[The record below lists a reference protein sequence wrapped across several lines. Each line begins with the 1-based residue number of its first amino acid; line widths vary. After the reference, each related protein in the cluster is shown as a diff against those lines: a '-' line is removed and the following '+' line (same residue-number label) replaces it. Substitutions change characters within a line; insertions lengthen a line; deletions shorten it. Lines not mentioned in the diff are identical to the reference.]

1 MFDLFI
7 YPFGFKKNEEYSN
20 LSGYFAGNVHRKATR
35 TRVEDIIV
43 IRFTSFKKLT
53 DLEEKQINEMVVKT
67 GDQYY
72 KTKGPITTAA
82 KIAGEFLN
90 NLLNQLNLKTTS
102 QPPIL
107 GSFHLLVLNKD
118 DLYLVHAGGSTS
130 YHLSRTRIE
139 KFEDKTHGV
148 EGIGVGKSIKLRFF
162 HSKINESDRII
173 ITTRPPKTWT
183 KEALFDNQRLSIS
196 HIRRSLRQLS
206 QDDFEAVI
214 IQFRNGNGS
223 VHQLKLDSAEFSS
236 SENEDINSSFQNVPP
251 VAGSPM
257 SNSENFEEINENSL
271 PPNEIFVEKFEDE
284 ALDYSTADQPDF
296 KTRENSEKPDTDK
309 IPDQI
314 HEPFQLDIFND
325 ERENQAKKD
334 EETPHAPSQDGI
346 YLSGDTWDPGN
357 NVREKVPKK
366 KVTKNESKAFAIF
379 LLNVRK
385 FFHNQNE
392 KYRKFNNN
400 LKKGLLKVVKS
411 SSNSSI
417 EQDPNSLSSSSMLM
431 IAILVALFVS
441 AIGITVYIQSGV
453 GSQQTELI
461 ANANLLISDALNEP
475 DVNNQILMYQEA
487 LRLVTES
494 ESYGKSEST
503 TEIKMFIQNQLDEL
517 QGVTRIDIQ
526 PTIFG
531 GLDKRIQIS
540 RMGINTNGD
549 VYALDSGT
557 GRVIRMIATRPD
569 YIIDNSFVC
578 GPGKYGEVIVDPL
591 IDIEPV
597 NYANEINTSLMGIDG
612 RGNLIMCIPG
622 SDPIAIEL
630 KRSDLNWGE
639 IKAIAFNGYSLYV
652 LDSGDKNRDIY
663 RYPSNDYTFDQV
675 PESIFSGTIP
685 EDLAGSF
692 DISVNQEELFLVHAS
707 GQLTRCNLNQLTCEN
722 NIGYGLILGGKTR
735 ENYSVLPG
743 SEISQ
748 VYVTLP
754 PDPSIYFMDQ
764 NNQAIYH
771 FSMALNLQQQISPN
785 LSSQA
790 KDLDET
796 SKLTAFT
803 VNPNGIIH
811 FAYGSQIYFGYLP

>member
-7 YPFGFKKNEEYSN
+7 YPFGFKENEEYSN
-20 LSGYFAGNVHRKATR
+20 LTGYFAGNVHRKATR
-35 TRVEDIIV
+35 TRVEDILV
-43 IRFTSFKKLT
+43 IRFTPFRKLNGE
-53 DLEEKQINEMVVKT
+53 DERQINQIVAKT
-67 GDQYY
+67 GDQFY

-82 KIAGEFLN
+82 KLAGEFFN
-90 NLLNQLNLKTTS
+90 NLLIQINIKNTS
-102 QPPIL
+102 QSPIL

-139 KFEDKTHGV
+139 KFEDRTYGI
-148 EGIGVGKSIKLRFF
+148 EGIGVGKTIKLRFF
-162 HSKINESDRII
+162 HTKINESDRII
-173 ITTRPPKTWT
+173 LTTKSPKTWT
-183 KEALFDNQRLSIS
+183 KESLFENQRLSIS
-196 HIRRSLRQLS
+196 HLRRMLRQLS

-223 VHQLKLDSAEFSS
+223 VHQLKLDSAEFSY
-236 SENEDINSSFQNVPP
+236 SENEDINSSNSDVQP
-251 VAGSPM
+251 VNGAAFPIM
-257 SNSENFEEINENSL
+257 EKNEDSSQNSL
-271 PPNEIFVEKFEDE
+271 PLTKIFEKKLDDE
-284 ALDYSTADQPDF
+284 PQDNLVVDLPDF
-296 KTRENSEKPDTDK
+296 ITEEVFDKSES
-309 IPDQI
+309 DQI
-314 HEPFQLDIFND
+314 SSQLQLESFN
-325 ERENQAKKD
+325 EKRINQPIK
-334 EETPHAPSQDGI
+334 EEEIPHLQSQDGI
-346 YLSGDTWDPGN
+346 FLSGDTWDSGTN
-357 NVREKVPKK
+357 IQEKEQKK
-366 KVTKNESKAFAIF
+366 KAPKNESKAFAI
-379 LLNVRK
+379 LLLSIRK
-385 FFHNQNE
+385 FFHNLNE
-392 KYRKFNNN
+392 KYTFFTNK
-400 LKKGLLKVVKS
+400 LKKSLERIFKS
-411 SSNSSI
+411 SSRSNFDK
-417 EQDPNSLSSSSMLM
+417 DPNSLSSASMLM
-431 IAILVALFVS
+431 IAILVAVFVS
-441 AIGITVYIQSGV
+441 AIGITVYFQSGI
-453 GSQQTELI
+453 GSQQAELI
-461 ANANLLISDALNEP
+461 ANANLLISDALDEP
-475 DVNNQILMYQEA
+475 DANNQILMYQEA

-503 TEIKMFIQNQLDEL
+503 SEIKKFIQNQLDSL
-517 QGVTRIDIQ
+517 QGITRIDIQ

-531 GLDKRIQIS
+531 GLDKRIQITK
-540 RMGINTNGD
+540 MGINANGD

-569 YIIDNSFVC
+569 YIIDNSFLC
-578 GPGKYGEVIVDPL
+578 GPGKYGDVIVDPL

-597 NYANEINTSLMGIDG
+597 NYANKINTSLMGIDG
-612 RGNLIMCIPG
+612 RGNLLMCIPG

-639 IKAIAFNGYSLYV
+639 IRALAYNGYSLYV
-652 LDSGDKNRDIY
+652 LDSGSKNRDIY
-663 RYPSNDYTFDQV
+663 RYPSNDYAFDQV
-675 PESIFSGTIP
+675 PESIFSGNIP
-685 EDLAGSF
+685 ENLAGAL
-692 DISVNQEELFLVHAS
+692 DISVNQEELFLVHAN

-754 PDPSIYFMDQ
+754 PDPSIYFMDE

-790 KDLDET
+790 NNLDE
-796 SKLTAFT
+796 SSQLTAFT

>member
-1 MFDLFI
+1 VFDLFI

-20 LSGYFAGNVHRKATR
+20 LTGYFAGNVHRKATR

-43 IRFTSFKKLT
+43 IRFTPFRKLN
-53 DLEEKQINEMVVKT
+53 DEIEKQINLIVAKA
-67 GDQYY
+67 GDQFY

-82 KIAGEFLN
+82 KLAGEFFN
-90 NLLNQLNLKTTS
+90 NLLNQINIKNTS
-102 QPPIL
+102 QSPIL

-139 KFEDKTHGV
+139 KFEDRTYGI
-148 EGIGVGKSIKLRFF
+148 EGIGVGKTIKLRFF
-162 HSKINESDRII
+162 HTKIYESDRII
-173 ITTRPPKTWT
+173 LTTKSPKTWT
-183 KEALFDNQRLSIS
+183 KETLFDNQRLSIS
-196 HIRRSLRQLS
+196 HLRRSLRQLS

-236 SENEDINSSFQNVPP
+236 IDYEEIDTPFHDTPP
-251 VAGSPM
+251 VSPVPF
-257 SNSENFEEINENSL
+257 SSSEYNENINEESLPAEEIFS
-271 PPNEIFVEKFEDE
+271 EKFDDE
-284 ALDYSTADQPDF
+284 PLDDL
-296 KTRENSEKPDTDK
+296 TRELPNFLLGENSEKTSTE
-309 IPDQI
+309 Q
-314 HEPFQLDIFND
+314 FQLNIFED
-325 ERENQAKKD
+325 GSAKQTPKD
-334 EETPHAPSQDGI
+334 EEIPQQQSLEGI
-346 YLSGDTWDPGN
+346 YLSGDKWDS
-357 NVREKVPKK
+357 EKIRKKVQKK

-379 LLNVRK
+379 LLGVRK
-385 FFHNQNE
+385 FFHNLNE
-392 KYRKFNNN
+392 KYRTITNNV
-400 LKKGLLKVVKS
+400 KKGLHKVVKS
-411 SSNSSI
+411 TSRSNVDK
-417 EQDPNSLSSSSMLM
+417 DPNYLSSSSMLM

-441 AIGITVYIQSGV
+441 AIGITSYLQSGV

-461 ANANLLISDALNEP
+461 ANANLLISDALDEP

-503 TEIKMFIQNQLDEL
+503 TEIKRFIQTQLDEL

-540 RMGINTNGD
+540 RMGSNTNGD

-569 YIIDNSFVC
+569 YIIDNSFTC

-597 NYANEINTSLMGIDG
+597 NYANKINTSLMGIDG

-639 IKAIAFNGYSLYV
+639 IKALAFNGYSLYV
-652 LDSGDKNRDIY
+652 LDSGSKNRDIY
-663 RYPSNDYTFDQV
+663 RYPSNNYAFDQV
-675 PESIFSGTIP
+675 PESIFSSNIP
-685 EDLAGSF
+685 ENLAGSL
-692 DISVNQEELFLVHAS
+692 DISVNQEELFLVHAN

-735 ENYSVLPG
+735 ESYSVLPG
-743 SEISQ
+743 SKISQ

-754 PDPSIYFMDQ
+754 PDPSIYFMDE
-764 NNQAIYH
+764 NNQAIFH

-785 LSSQA
+785 LSSRA
-790 KDLDET
+790 NNLDES

-811 FAYGSQIYFGYLP
+811 FAYENLIYFGYLP

>member
-1 MFDLFI
+1 VFDLFI
-7 YPFGFKKNEEYSN
+7 YPFGYKNNEEYSI
-20 LSGYFAGNVHRKATR
+20 STGYFVGNVHRKATR

-43 IRFTSFKKLT
+43 IRFTPFKKLSV
-53 DLEEKQINEMVVKT
+53 EEDKYINQMVAKT
-67 GDQYY
+67 ADQYY

-82 KIAGEFLN
+82 KIAGEFFNN
-90 NLLNQLNLKTTS
+90 NLNQINIKSTS
-102 QPPIL
+102 QPSIL

-130 YHLSRTRIE
+130 YHLARTRIE
-139 KFEDKTHGV
+139 KFEDRTHGI

-173 ITTRPPKTWT
+173 LTTKPPKTWT
-183 KEALFDNQRLSIS
+183 KEALLDNQRLSIS
-196 HIRRSLRQLS
+196 HLRRSLKQLS

-236 SENEDINSSFQNVPP
+236 SDHEDTNSIIQDVPT
-251 VAGSPM
+251 VASSPI
-257 SNSENFEEINENSL
+257 SISEKYEELKEDSL
-271 PPNEIFVEKFEDE
+271 PTNEVTVERFEDE
-284 ALDYSTADQPDF
+284 PRVDESVDIPENKSERPDYDQF
-296 KTRENSEKPDTDK
+296 SEFPQQDMITTEKAFPPITNVE
-309 IPDQI
+309 IPPAPTQ
-314 HEPFQLDIFND
+314 EGIF
-325 ERENQAKKD
+325 
-334 EETPHAPSQDGI
+334 
-346 YLSGDTWDPGN
+346 LSGEIWDSGN
-357 NVREKVPKK
+357 NIEEKVQKK
-366 KVTKNESKAFAIF
+366 KIAKTESKAFAIF

-385 FFHNQNE
+385 FFHNLNE
-392 KYRKFNNN
+392 KYRNFKYTFRR
-400 LKKGLLKVVKS
+400 GLFKVVKTS
-411 SSNSSI
+411 SVSNF
-417 EQDPNSLSSSSMLM
+417 ERNPNSLSSSSMLM

-441 AIGITVYIQSGV
+441 AIGITVYMQSGV
-453 GSQQTELI
+453 GSQQADLI
-461 ANANLLISDALNEP
+461 ANANLLISDALEES
-475 DVNNQILMYQEA
+475 DVNNQVLMYQEA

-503 TEIKMFIQNQLDEL
+503 TEIKRFIQTQLDEL

-526 PTIFG
+526 STIFG

-540 RMGINTNGD
+540 RMGINDNGD

-569 YIIDNSFVC
+569 YIIDNSFLC
-578 GPGKYGEVIVDPL
+578 GPGKYGEVIVDLL

-597 NYANEINTSLMGIDG
+597 NYANKLNTSLMGIDN
-612 RGNLIMCIPG
+612 RGNLLMCIPG
-622 SDPIAIEL
+622 NDPIAIEL
-630 KRSDLNWGE
+630 KKSDLNWGE
-639 IKAIAFNGYSLYV
+639 IKALAFNGYSLYV
-652 LDSGDKNRDIY
+652 LDSGDINRDIY
-663 RYPSNDYTFDQV
+663 RYPSNDYAFDEV
-675 PESIFSGTIP
+675 PESIFSSNIP
-685 EDLAGSF
+685 ENLGGSL
-692 DISVNQEELFLVHAS
+692 DISVNQEELFLVHAN

-735 ENYSVLPG
+735 ENFGVLPG
-743 SEISQ
+743 TKITQ

-754 PDPSIYFMDQ
+754 PDPSIYFMDE

-790 KDLDET
+790 NNLDET

-811 FAYGSQIYFGYLP
+811 FAYGNQIYFGYLP

>member
-7 YPFGFKKNEEYSN
+7 YPFGFKENEEYSY
-20 LSGYFAGNVHRKATR
+20 LTGYFVGNVHRKATR

-43 IRFTSFKKLT
+43 IRFTPFRKLT
-53 DLEEKQINEMVVKT
+53 EEEENQINQMVAKT
-67 GDQYY
+67 GSQYY

-82 KIAGEFLN
+82 KIAGEFFN
-90 NLLNQLNLKTTS
+90 NLLNQINIKNTS
-102 QPPIL
+102 HSPIL

-130 YHLSRTRIE
+130 YHLSRNRIE
-139 KFEDKTHGV
+139 KFEDRTHGI

-173 ITTRPPKTWT
+173 LTTKPSKNWT

-196 HIRRSLRQLS
+196 YLRRSLRQLS

-223 VHQLKLDSAEFSS
+223 VHQLKLDSAEFSTS
-236 SENEDINSSFQNVPP
+236 NNEDINLSVQDIPP
-251 VAGSPM
+251 VST
-257 SNSENFEEINENSL
+257 SSTSSSEKYEDINKDPVPL
-271 PPNEIFVEKFEDE
+271 NEIEMEISGDEPLDDLSVELPNFV
-284 ALDYSTADQPDF
+284 TG
-296 KTRENSEKPDTDK
+296 ENSEITITDTD
-309 IPDQI
+309 QI
-314 HEPFQLDIFND
+314 TEQFQLDIFED
-325 ERENQAKKD
+325 VTINQPKKD
-334 EETPHAPSQDGI
+334 EEIPSVQSLDGI
-346 YLSGDTWDPGN
+346 FLSGDTWESGN
-357 NVREKVPKK
+357 NDKEKVQTK
-366 KVTKNESKAFAIF
+366 KVSKIESKAFAIF
-379 LLNVRK
+379 LISVRK
-385 FFHNQNE
+385 FFHNLNE
-392 KYRKFNNN
+392 NYKTFTNN
-400 LKKGLLKVVKS
+400 LKKSLQKVIKPS
-411 SSNSSI
+411 SRSSV
-417 EQDPNSLSSSSMLM
+417 EKDPNSLSSSSMLM

-441 AIGITVYIQSGV
+441 AIGITVYIQSGL

-461 ANANLLISDALNEP
+461 ANANLLISDALDDP

-494 ESYGKSEST
+494 ESYGKSESI
-503 TEIKMFIQNQLDEL
+503 TEIKRFIQTQLDEL

-540 RMGINTNGD
+540 RMGSNANGD

-569 YIIDNSFVC
+569 YVIDNSFVC
-578 GPGKYGEVIVDPL
+578 GPGKYGNVIVDPL

-597 NYANEINTSLMGIDG
+597 NYANKINTSLMGIDK
-612 RGNLIMCIPG
+612 RGNLLMCVPG
-622 SDPIAIEL
+622 NDPIAIEL

-639 IKAIAFNGYSLYV
+639 IKALAFNGYSLYI
-652 LDSGDKNRDIY
+652 LDSGDKNRDIF
-663 RYPSNDYTFDQV
+663 RYPSNDYAFDQV
-675 PESIFSGTIP
+675 PKSIFSSNVP
-685 EDLAGSF
+685 ENLAGSL
-692 DISVNQEELFLVHAS
+692 DISVNQEELFLIHAN

-735 ENYSVLPG
+735 ESYSVLPG
-743 SEISQ
+743 SKISQ

-754 PDPSIYFMDQ
+754 PDPSIYFMDE

-790 KDLDET
+790 KNLDES

-811 FAYGSQIYFGYLP
+811 FAYGNLIYFGYLP

>member
-20 LSGYFAGNVHRKATR
+20 LIGYFAGNVHRKATR

-43 IRFTSFKKLT
+43 IRFTPFRKLNVE
-53 DLEEKQINEMVVKT
+53 EEKKINQIVANT
-67 GDQYY
+67 GGQYY

-82 KIAGEFLN
+82 KLAGEFFN
-90 NLLNQLNLKTTS
+90 NLLTQININNTS
-102 QPPIL
+102 QTPIL

-139 KFEDKTHGV
+139 KYEDKTHGI
-148 EGIGVGKSIKLRFF
+148 EGIGIGKSIKLRFF
-162 HSKINESDRII
+162 HTKIIESDRII
-173 ITTRPPKTWT
+173 LTTKPSKTWT
-183 KEALFDNQRLSIS
+183 KEALIDNQRLSIS
-196 HIRRSLRQLS
+196 HLRRSLRQLS
-206 QDDFEAVI
+206 QEDFEAVI

-223 VHQLKLDSAEFSS
+223 VHQLMLGSAEFSS
-236 SENEDINSSFQNVPP
+236 SDYEDINSPIQDIQPAST
-251 VAGSPM
+251 SSI
-257 SNSENFEEINENSL
+257 SNS
-271 PPNEIFVEKFEDE
+271 EKFEDINKE
-284 ALDYSTADQPDF
+284 SLPSNEIITEKFNDKPLDDLPIELPNFITG
-296 KTRENSEKPDTDK
+296 EESEITDTDQYSE
-309 IPDQI
+309 QI
-314 HEPFQLDIFND
+314 QLDTF
-325 ERENQAKKD
+325 ENESVNQPKMV
-334 EETPHAPSQDGI
+334 EEIPPVESQDGI
-346 YLSGDTWDPGN
+346 YLSGDTWDSGKN
-357 NVREKVPKK
+357 DQEKVQTK
-366 KVTKNESKAFAIF
+366 KVSKKESKAFAIF
-379 LLNVRK
+379 LLSVRK
-385 FFHNQNE
+385 FFHNLNE
-392 KYRKFNNN
+392 KYKNITNNI
-400 LKKGLLKVVKS
+400 KKGIQKVFKS
-411 SSNSSI
+411 SSSSSFDK
-417 EQDPNSLSSSSMLM
+417 DPNSLSSSSMLM

-441 AIGITVYIQSGV
+441 AIGITVYFQSGV

-461 ANANLLISDALNEP
+461 ANANLLISDALDDP

-503 TEIKMFIQNQLDEL
+503 TEIKRFIQTQLDDL

-540 RMGINTNGD
+540 RMGINSNGD
-549 VYALDSGT
+549 VYSLDSGT

-569 YIIDNSFVC
+569 YIIDNSFIC

-597 NYANEINTSLMGIDG
+597 NFANKNNTSLMGIDS
-612 RGNLIMCIPG
+612 RGNLLMCIPG
-622 SDPIAIEL
+622 SDPLAIEL

-652 LDSGDKNRDIY
+652 LDSGSKNRDIF
-663 RYPSNDYTFDQV
+663 RYPSNDYAFDQV
-675 PESIFSGTIP
+675 PESIFSSNVP
-685 EDLAGSF
+685 ENLAGSM
-692 DISVNQEELFLVHAS
+692 DISVNQEELFLVHAN

-735 ENYSVLPG
+735 ESYSVLPG
-743 SEISQ
+743 SKILQ

-754 PDPSIYFMDQ
+754 PDPSIYFLDE

-785 LSSQA
+785 LSNQPNN
-790 KDLDET
+790 LDET
-796 SKLTAFT
+796 SKITAFT

-811 FAYGSQIYFGYLP
+811 FAYGNQLYFGYLP

>member
-20 LSGYFAGNVHRKATR
+20 LTGYFAGNVHRKATR

-43 IRFTSFKKLT
+43 IRFTPFRKLN
-53 DLEEKQINEMVVKT
+53 DEIEKQINLIVAKA
-67 GDQYY
+67 GDQFY

-82 KIAGEFLN
+82 KLAGEFFN
-90 NLLNQLNLKTTS
+90 NLLNQINIKNTS
-102 QPPIL
+102 QSPIL

-139 KFEDKTHGV
+139 KFEDRTYGI
-148 EGIGVGKSIKLRFF
+148 EGIGVGKTIKLRFF
-162 HSKINESDRII
+162 HTKIYESDRII
-173 ITTRPPKTWT
+173 LTTKSPKTWT
-183 KEALFDNQRLSIS
+183 KETLFDNQRLSIS
-196 HIRRSLRQLS
+196 HLRRSLRQLS

-236 SENEDINSSFQNVPP
+236 IDYEEIDTPFHDTPP
-251 VAGSPM
+251 VSPVPF
-257 SNSENFEEINENSL
+257 SSSEYNENINEESLPAEEIFS
-271 PPNEIFVEKFEDE
+271 EKFDDE
-284 ALDYSTADQPDF
+284 PLDDL
-296 KTRENSEKPDTDK
+296 TRELPNFLLGENSEKTSTE
-309 IPDQI
+309 Q
-314 HEPFQLDIFND
+314 FQLNIFED
-325 ERENQAKKD
+325 GSAKQTPKD
-334 EETPHAPSQDGI
+334 EEIPQQQSLEGI
-346 YLSGDTWDPGN
+346 YLSGDKWDS
-357 NVREKVPKK
+357 EKIRKKVQKK

-379 LLNVRK
+379 LLGVRK
-385 FFHNQNE
+385 FFHNLNE
-392 KYRKFNNN
+392 KYRTITNNV
-400 LKKGLLKVVKS
+400 KKGLHKVVKS
-411 SSNSSI
+411 TSRSNVDK
-417 EQDPNSLSSSSMLM
+417 DPNYLSSSSMLM

-441 AIGITVYIQSGV
+441 AIGITSYLQSGV

-461 ANANLLISDALNEP
+461 ANANLLISDALDEP

-503 TEIKMFIQNQLDEL
+503 TEIKRFIQTQLDEL

-540 RMGINTNGD
+540 RMGSNTNGD

-569 YIIDNSFVC
+569 YIIDNSFTC

-597 NYANEINTSLMGIDG
+597 NYANKINTSLMGIDG

-639 IKAIAFNGYSLYV
+639 IKALAFNGYSLYV
-652 LDSGDKNRDIY
+652 LDSGSKNRDIY
-663 RYPSNDYTFDQV
+663 RYPSNNYAFDQV
-675 PESIFSGTIP
+675 PESIFSSNIP
-685 EDLAGSF
+685 ENLAGSL
-692 DISVNQEELFLVHAS
+692 DISVNQEELFLVHAN

-735 ENYSVLPG
+735 ESYSVLPG
-743 SEISQ
+743 SKISQ

-754 PDPSIYFMDQ
+754 PDPSIYFMDE
-764 NNQAIYH
+764 NNQAIFH

-785 LSSQA
+785 LSSRA
-790 KDLDET
+790 NNLDES

-811 FAYGSQIYFGYLP
+811 FAYENLIYFGYLP

>member
-7 YPFGFKKNEEYSN
+7 YPFGFKKKEEYSN
-20 LSGYFAGNVHRKATR
+20 LTGYFAGNVHRKATR

-43 IRFTSFKKLT
+43 IRFTPFRKLN
-53 DLEEKQINEMVVKT
+53 DEDEKQINHIVAKT
-67 GDQYY
+67 GDHFY

-82 KIAGEFLN
+82 KSAGEYLN
-90 NLLNQLNLKTTS
+90 NLLNQINLKNNS
-102 QPPIL
+102 KPPIL
-107 GSFHLLVLNKD
+107 GSFHFLVLNKN

-130 YHLSRTRIE
+130 YYLSRTRIE
-139 KFEDKTHGV
+139 KFEDKTYGI
-148 EGIGVGKSIKLRFF
+148 EGIGVGKTIKLRFF
-162 HSKINESDRII
+162 HTKINESDRII
-173 ITTRPPKTWT
+173 LTTKSPKTWT
-183 KEALFDNQRLSIS
+183 KEALFDNQQLSIS
-196 HIRRSLRQLS
+196 HLRRSLRQLS
-206 QDDFEAVI
+206 HDDFEAVI
-214 IQFRNGNGS
+214 VQFRSGNGS
-223 VHQLKLDSAEFSS
+223 VHQLKLDSAELSSIDNEVIDTLFHDTQPVSPETFSS
-236 SENEDINSSFQNVPP
+236 SEYNEKTIE
-251 VAGSPM
+251 GSLPA
-257 SNSENFEEINENSL
+257 EEISA
-271 PPNEIFVEKFEDE
+271 EIFDDE
-284 ALDYSTADQPDF
+284 SLDGLTGELPNF
-296 KTRENSEKPDTDK
+296 LLGGNSEKTST
-309 IPDQI
+309 
-314 HEPFQLDIFND
+314 EQLQLNIFED
-325 ERENQAKKD
+325 GSAKQSSAD
-334 EETPHAPSQDGI
+334 EEVPQHQSLEGI
-346 YLSGDTWDPGN
+346 YLSGDKWDSEN
-357 NVREKVPKK
+357 NVRKKVQEK

-379 LLNVRK
+379 LLRVRK
-385 FFHNQNE
+385 FFHNLDE
-392 KYRKFNNN
+392 KYRTITNN
-400 LKKGLLKVVKS
+400 LKKGVHKVVKS
-411 SSNSSI
+411 TSKSNI
-417 EQDPNSLSSSSMLM
+417 DKDPNYLSSSSMLM
-431 IAILVALFVS
+431 IAILVAVFVS
-441 AIGITVYIQSGV
+441 AIGITVYLQSGI
-453 GSQQTELI
+453 GSQQAELI
-461 ANANLLISDALNEP
+461 ANANLLISDAFDEP

-503 TEIKMFIQNQLDEL
+503 NEIKRFIQNQLDEL

-540 RMGINTNGD
+540 RMGINANGD

-569 YIIDNSFVC
+569 YIIDNSFLC
-578 GPGKYGEVIVDPL
+578 GPGKYGDVIVDPL

-597 NYANEINTSLMGIDG
+597 NYANKINTSLMGIDE
-612 RGNLIMCIPG
+612 RGNLLLCIPG

-639 IKAIAFNGYSLYV
+639 IKALAFNGYSLYI

-663 RYPSNDYTFDQV
+663 RYPSNDYAFDQV
-675 PESIFSGTIP
+675 PESIFSSNIP
-685 EDLAGSF
+685 ENLAGSL
-692 DISVNQEELFLVHAS
+692 DISVNQEELFLVHAN

-735 ENYSVLPG
+735 ESYSVLPG

-764 NNQAIYH
+764 KNQAIFH

-790 KDLDET
+790 NNLDDS

-803 VNPNGIIH
+803 VNSNGIIH
-811 FAYGSQIYFGYLP
+811 FAYGNLIYFGYLP

>member
-43 IRFTSFKKLT
+43 IRFTPFKKLT
-53 DLEEKQINEMVVKT
+53 AKEEKQINEMVAKT

-90 NLLNQLNLKTTS
+90 NLLNQLNVITTS

-107 GSFHLLVLNKD
+107 GSLQLLVLNKD

-130 YHLSRTRIE
+130 YHLSRIRIE
-139 KFEDKTHGV
+139 KFEDRTHGI

-173 ITTRPPKTWT
+173 LSTKPPKTWT
-183 KEALFDNQRLSIS
+183 KDALFDNQRLSIS
-196 HIRRSLRQLS
+196 HLRRSLRQLC

-223 VHQLKLDSAEFSS
+223 VHQLKLDSAEFSTS
-236 SENEDINSSFQNVPP
+236 DNEDINSSFQEVPP
-251 VAGSPM
+251 VFSSPI
-257 SNSENFEEINENSL
+257 SISGRNEDSYENSS
-271 PPNEIFVEKFEDE
+271 PTNKFFTEKFDDE
-284 ALDYSTADQPDF
+284 ALAGSTVDLPNF
-296 KTRENSEKPDTDK
+296 TTGENYDKPRT
-309 IPDQI
+309 DQI
-314 HEPFQLDIFND
+314 TEQFQLEIFDD
-325 ERENQAKKD
+325 ERANQPIKE
-334 EETPHAPSQDGI
+334 EETPHMQSQDGI
-346 YLSGDTWDPGN
+346 YISGDSWDSGKDDQ
-357 NVREKVPKK
+357 EIFQKK

-379 LLNVRK
+379 LLSVRK
-385 FFHNQNE
+385 FFHNLNG
-392 KYRKFNNN
+392 KYTKFTNN
-400 LKKGLLKVVKS
+400 LKKGLQKVVKS
-411 SSNSSI
+411 SSNSDI
-417 EQDPNSLSSSSMLM
+417 EKDPNSLSSSSMLM

-453 GSQQTELI
+453 GSQQKELI

-475 DVNNQILMYQEA
+475 DVNNQILMYQES

-503 TEIKMFIQNQLDEL
+503 TEIKKFIQTQLDEL
-517 QGVTRIDIQ
+517 QGVARIDIQ

-597 NYANEINTSLMGIDG
+597 NNANEINTSLMGIDG

-622 SDPIAIEL
+622 NDPIAIEL
-630 KRSDLNWGE
+630 KRSDMNWGE

-663 RYPSNDYTFDQV
+663 RYPSNEYAFDQV
-675 PESIFSGTIP
+675 PESIFSSNIP
-685 EDLAGSF
+685 EDLAGSL

-754 PDPSIYFMDQ
+754 PDPSIYFMDA
-764 NNQAIYH
+764 NHQAIYH

-785 LSSQA
+785 ISSQA
-790 KDLDET
+790 KDLDES

>member
-1 MFDLFI
+1 VFDLFI
-7 YPFGFKKNEEYSN
+7 YPFGFKKNDEYSN
-20 LSGYFAGNVHRKATR
+20 LSGYFVGNVHRKATR

-43 IRFTSFKKLT
+43 IRFTPFRKLT
-53 DLEEKQINEMVVKT
+53 EEEDNHINQMVAKT
-67 GDQYY
+67 GGQYY

-82 KIAGEFLN
+82 KVAGEFFN
-90 NLLNQLNLKTTS
+90 NLLNQINNKNTS
-102 QPPIL
+102 HPPIL
-107 GSFHLLVLNKD
+107 GSIHLLVLNKD
-118 DLYLVHAGGSTS
+118 DLYLVHAGGSTT

-139 KFEDKTHGV
+139 KFEDRTHGI
-148 EGIGVGKSIKLRFF
+148 EGIGVGKSIKLKFF

-173 ITTRPPKTWT
+173 LATKPPKTWT
-183 KEALFDNQRLSIS
+183 TEVLFENQRLSIS
-196 HIRRSLRQLS
+196 HLRRSLRQLS
-206 QDDFEAVI
+206 QDDFEAII

-223 VHQLKLDSAEFSS
+223 VHQLKLDSAELSS
-236 SENEDINSSFQNVPP
+236 SYNGDINSSGQEYPP
-251 VAGSPM
+251 V
-257 SNSENFEEINENSL
+257 SNSSIATSEKKENINNEPF
-271 PPNEIFVEKFEDE
+271 PPNEIVTENFGDEPFDDLTVELPNFITGKNSEVTDTNHKAEQFRLDIFEDE
-284 ALDYSTADQPDF
+284 TVKQP
-296 KTRENSEKPDTDK
+296 EKDDE
-309 IPDQI
+309 IP
-314 HEPFQLDIFND
+314 
-325 ERENQAKKD
+325 QAK
-334 EETPHAPSQDGI
+334 SQDGI
-346 YLSGDTWDPGN
+346 YLSGDTWDSLNDGQKKDKTK
-357 NVREKVPKK
+357 RVPKR
-366 KVTKNESKAFAIF
+366 ESKTFAIF
-379 LLNVRK
+379 LLSVRK
-385 FFHNQNE
+385 FFHNSNE
-392 KYRKFNNN
+392 KYTTFSNN
-400 LKKGLLKVVKS
+400 LKKGLQKVIDPS
-411 SSNSSI
+411 SRSNI
-417 EQDPNSLSSSSMLM
+417 EKDPSSLSSSSMLM

-441 AIGITVYIQSGV
+441 AVGITVYIQSGI

-461 ANANLLISDALNEP
+461 ANANLLISDALDEP

-503 TEIKMFIQNQLDEL
+503 TEIKRFIQTQLDDL

-540 RMGINTNGD
+540 RMGINANGD

-569 YIIDNSFVC
+569 YIIDNSFIC
-578 GPGKYGEVIVDPL
+578 GPGKFGEVIIEPL

-597 NYANEINTSLMGIDG
+597 NYANKINTSLMGIDS

-639 IKAIAFNGYSLYV
+639 IKAFAFNGYSLYV
-652 LDSGDKNRDIY
+652 LDSGSKNRDIY
-663 RYPSNDYTFDQV
+663 RYPAHDYAFDQV
-675 PESIFSGTIP
+675 PESIFSSNIP
-685 EDLAGSF
+685 ENLAGSR
-692 DISVNQEELFLVHAS
+692 DISVNQEELFLVHAN

-754 PDPSIYFMDQ
+754 PDPSIYFMDE
-764 NNQAIYH
+764 NNQTIYH

-785 LSSQA
+785 LSSQSNN
-790 KDLDET
+790 LDEA

-811 FAYGSQIYFGYLP
+811 FAYGNLIYFGYLP